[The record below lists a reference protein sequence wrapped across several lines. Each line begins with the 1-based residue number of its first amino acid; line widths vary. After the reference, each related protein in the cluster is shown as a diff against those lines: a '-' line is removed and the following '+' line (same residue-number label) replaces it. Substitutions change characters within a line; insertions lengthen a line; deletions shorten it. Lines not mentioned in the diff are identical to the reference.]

1 MKHLVI
7 FDVDGTLVDSQNIIL
22 AAQARAFA
30 AHNMPA
36 LERTQA
42 LSVVGLSL
50 IESFTQLAGPDA
62 PAASLAEAYKDA
74 FHTLRSDPAMHEP
87 FFGGAEETINAL
99 AQRDDVMLAIATGK
113 SRRGVAYLVERAG
126 WEHVFA
132 SVQTADTNASKPS
145 PAMIHAA
152 MAETGIDA
160 AHTIMIGDTSFD
172 MIMARA
178 AGAHAQGVDWGYHP
192 RSALIAGGAQHIAD
206 DFTALR
212 GRLMHRLGNAV
223 EAVS

>member
-1 MKHLVI
+1 MTHLII

-30 AHNMPA
+30 AHDMPA
-36 LERTQA
+36 LERTRA

-74 FHTLRSDPAMHEP
+74 FHVLRDDPAMHEP
-87 FFGGAEETINAL
+87 FFPGAQETVNAL
-99 AQRDDVMLAIATGK
+99 AQRDDVVLAIATGK

-126 WEHVFA
+126 WHNMFA

-145 PAMIHAA
+145 PAMILAA
-152 MAETGIDA
+152 IAEAGVDA
-160 AHTIMIGDTSFD
+160 ANTTMIGDTSFD
-172 MIMARA
+172 MDMART
-178 AGAHAQGVDWGYHP
+178 AGVYAQGVGWGYHP
-192 RSALIAGGAQHIAD
+192 RAALIAAGAQDIAD
-206 DFTALR
+206 DFAALR
-212 GRLMHRLGNAV
+212 GQLVQRLSHAA
-223 EAVS
+223 EAVL